1 MFVMAVV
8 VNGGEQQSLY
18 SLTFAMKIGLV
29 RESVRVDLAAY
40 GGRLTTEMLRD
51 IAFAFL
57 DRNVRGV
64 LRFTTEITGASGRR
78 SPPIFNSKRKP

>member
-1 MFVMAVV
+1 MMTLA
-8 VNGGEQQSLY
+8 NGGERQSTQ

-57 DRNVRGV
+57 DRNVRSV
-64 LRFTTEITGASGRR
+64 SRFYHFRI
-78 SPPIFNSKRKP
+78 N